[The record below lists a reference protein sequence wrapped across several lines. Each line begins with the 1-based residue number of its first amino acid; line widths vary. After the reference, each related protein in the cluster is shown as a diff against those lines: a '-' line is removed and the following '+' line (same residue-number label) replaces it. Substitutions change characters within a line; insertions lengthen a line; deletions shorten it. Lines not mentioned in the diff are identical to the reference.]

1 MSTEKTCP
9 VCVEPFTS
17 CVRCE
22 IQCGGCEYTAC
33 KDCCKTYIL
42 GKSSDP
48 HCMNCKQKWTRD
60 FMFDNFGRGFVNTT
74 YKTHKKDL
82 LFEIEKSKIPATMPR
97 VEVFKEVAII
107 EKEQKLLGE
116 KVRELKLLIQETNRA
131 KGQCYYKIQAL
142 KDKPFS
148 KPKEFKHHCPVSEC
162 KGFLSKQWKCPV
174 CTTWACSKCH
184 QIIGYRKDD
193 PHICKK
199 EDIESVEAIK
209 KTTKPCPTCVVP
221 IQKSVGCNQMWCT
234 QCQVAFDWKSGEIQ
248 NGVIHNPHF
257 FEAKKTGMIRAP
269 GDNVCGG
276 LPSYWDWEKI
286 MGIYLQGTNTFKT
299 KCEPGSSISN
309 KRRVFDDACA
319 ITYRTAGENVD
330 TVNRLRRDVT
340 WNNGPNME
348 RLRIDFI
355 TGVIDEKKFKTL
367 ISTQENSREKKQAN
381 LDILEIYNTVTI
393 ENFQAIVAK
402 FQELFRCGPQG
413 LSRVRQ
419 LQWVGED
426 IQSRLMEI
434 LYEFNENIRR
444 IKDYV
449 NKRATKIGY
458 YYNQSIYIVN
468 DRGGMQTR
476 RKVSKTEL
484 DERMAFYD
492 SKTDESSGADY
503 LYFSPGLAAAAQSG
517 GGAAAAPKKKKIKIN
532 GGGSASE

>member
-1 MSTEKTCP
+1 M
-9 VCVEPFTS
+9 
-17 CVRCE
+17 
-22 IQCGGCEYTAC
+22 
-33 KDCCKTYIL
+33 
-42 GKSSDP
+42 
-48 HCMNCKQKWTRD
+48 
-60 FMFDNFGRGFVNTT
+60 
-74 YKTHKKDL
+74 
-82 LFEIEKSKIPATMPR
+82 
-97 VEVFKEVAII
+97 
-107 EKEQKLLGE
+107 
-116 KVRELKLLIQETNRA
+116 
-131 KGQCYYKIQAL
+131 
-142 KDKPFS
+142 
-148 KPKEFKHHCPVSEC
+148 
-162 KGFLSKQWKCPV
+162 
-174 CTTWACSKCH
+174 
-184 QIIGYRKDD
+184 
-193 PHICKK
+193 
-199 EDIESVEAIK
+199 
-209 KTTKPCPTCVVP
+209 
-221 IQKSVGCNQMWCT
+221 
-234 QCQVAFDWKSGEIQ
+234 
-248 NGVIHNPHF
+248 
-257 FEAKKTGMIRAP
+257 
-269 GDNVCGG
+269 
-276 LPSYWDWEKI
+276 
-286 MGIYLQGTNTFKT
+286 
-299 KCEPGSSISN
+299 
-309 KRRVFDDACA
+309 FDDACA

-468 DRGGMQTR
+468 DLGGMQTR

-492 SKTDESSGADY
+492 SKTDESAGGAAY